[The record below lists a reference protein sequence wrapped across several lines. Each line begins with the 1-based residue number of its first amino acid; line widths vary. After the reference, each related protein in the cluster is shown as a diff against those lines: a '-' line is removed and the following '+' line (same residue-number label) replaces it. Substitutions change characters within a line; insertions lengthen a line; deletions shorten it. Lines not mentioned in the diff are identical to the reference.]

1 MLNCLIAKLFFYNY
15 GGEVDN
21 KKFLKLNDIEAY
33 KIAFKLSNYVWDL
46 ILKWDYF
53 AKDTVGKQFV
63 KAVDSISANIA
74 EGFGR
79 YSKKDKIKFFRYSY
93 GSLYESFEWNEKSH
107 IRKLL
112 NEEDYSYIFS
122 ELIKLPKSINS
133 LILFI
138 DKKLNL

>member
-1 MLNCLIAKLFFYNY
+1 MN
-15 GGEVDN
+15 D

-33 KIAFKLSNYVWDL
+33 KIAFKLSNQVWNL
-46 ILKWDYF
+46 ILKWDYY

-79 YSKKDKIKFFRYSY
+79 YSKKDKIKFFRYSL
-93 GSLYESFEWNEKSH
+93 GSLYESLDWNEKSH
-107 IRKLL
+107 VRNLL
-112 NEEDYSYIFS
+112 NEEEYSNIFN
-122 ELIKLPKSINS
+122 ELIRLPKAINS

-138 DKKLNL
+138 NKKLQI

>member
-1 MLNCLIAKLFFYNY
+1 M
-15 GGEVDN
+15 ET

-33 KIAFKLSNYVWDL
+33 RIAFKLSNRVWD
-46 ILKWDYF
+46 IVLKWDYF

-79 YSKKDKIKFFRYSY
+79 YSKKDKIKFFRYSV
-93 GSLYESFEWNEKSH
+93 GSLYESLDWNEKSQ

-112 NEEDYSYIFS
+112 TEEEYSDIFS
-122 ELIKLPKSINS
+122 ELIKLPKAINS
-133 LILFI
+133 LILFTN
-138 DKKLNL
+138 KKLNV